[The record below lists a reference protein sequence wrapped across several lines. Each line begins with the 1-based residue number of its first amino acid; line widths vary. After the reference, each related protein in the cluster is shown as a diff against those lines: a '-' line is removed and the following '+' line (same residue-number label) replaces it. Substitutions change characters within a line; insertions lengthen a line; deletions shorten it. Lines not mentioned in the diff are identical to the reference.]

1 MTASANNENPK
12 AGNRSRSRSR
22 SRGGGSGESN
32 PSRSRSRSRGDGS
45 ELPESGTGDDEMTF
59 MAAGHLRSAR
69 TCLVKL
75 QDVAREWG
83 PEDHV
88 GFCRQAPLHVE
99 SAGEALERERIE
111 GLAEVLQREGGRL
124 REELQKAESAGA
136 HMQVYFG
143 AGGKPGNSPPC
154 EETFGHINAFLCAFQ
169 TAWDE

>member
-75 QDVAREWG
+75 
-83 PEDHV
+83 
-88 GFCRQAPLHVE
+88 QAPLHVE